1 MPDQFTVRIEFV
13 DADPT
18 RPDPAGVSACADQ
31 ILTDL
36 RRRGIEPYPVY
47 TGAMGGD
54 VYEIVRQLAESAA
67 ANKEVLLALIS
78 GVAAPI
84 ASALAERLRQRDPKP
99 EAEPASTPP
108 EALPQVIVIVE
119 GAQAEVTEPEIS
131 PDELLRRLLASDPQL
146 TEKVSPA
153 TKPVVQVKVIG
164 RRKR

>member
-13 DADPT
+13 DNDPT

-67 ANKEVLLALIS
+67 ENKEVLLALIN
-78 GVAAPI
+78 GVVAPI
-84 ASALAERLRQRDPKP
+84 VSVLAERLKAKDRPSDAQH
-99 EAEPASTPP
+99 T
-108 EALPQVIVIVE
+108 VIVIVE
-119 GAQAEVTEPEIS
+119 GAQAEVIDPDIS
-131 PDELLRRLLASDPQL
+131 AEELLRRLLVSDPQL
-146 TEKVSPA
+146 AERVSPA
-153 TKPVVQVKVIG
+153 TKPVVQVRVAGYK
-164 RRKR
+164 KR

>member
-1 MPDQFTVRIEFV
+1 
-13 DADPT
+13 
-18 RPDPAGVSACADQ
+18 
-31 ILTDL
+31 
-36 RRRGIEPYPVY
+36 
-47 TGAMGGD
+47 
-54 VYEIVRQLAESAA
+54 
-67 ANKEVLLALIS
+67 LLALIS

>member
-13 DADPT
+13 DNDPT

-67 ANKEVLLALIS
+67 ANKEVLLALIN
-78 GVAAPI
+78 GVVAPI
-84 ASALAERLRQRDPKP
+84 VSVLAERLKAKDRPS
-99 EAEPASTPP
+99 EAQHT
-108 EALPQVIVIVE
+108 VIVIVE
-119 GAQAEVTEPEIS
+119 GAQAEVIDPDIS
-131 PDELLRRLLASDPQL
+131 AEELLRRLLVSDPQL
-146 TEKVSPA
+146 AERVSPA
-153 TKPVVQVKVIG
+153 TKPVVQVRVARYK
-164 RRKR
+164 KR